1 MGAIKKLKER
11 MTKIC
16 SNFTTN
22 IYTHTVSRKSVKGH
36 MKDRRKIANHIIVR
50 LPKIS
55 EIDTT
60 TKSRERKDMSRHVT
74 QGNNDENNGKF
85 LLVKTTVKNMEGHLQ
100 SPKRIINGNFPL
112 YCKYVLKKNMK

>member
-1 MGAIKKLKER
+1 
-11 MTKIC
+11 
-16 SNFTTN
+16 
-22 IYTHTVSRKSVKGH
+22 

-60 TKSRERKDMSRHVT
+60 TKSRERKDMSRRVT